1 MCGLKLN
8 KEKSKLEPM
17 QVGQWLGFVTD
28 TIAMQFGVPPMKIA
42 KLKSDLDFIISSR
55 TVTFRDL
62 ARVSGFINSL
72 FVAVDLI
79 ASLFTRRIH
88 STIQAGWDCTFPISV
103 PLLKGLRFWF
113 LNIEAFDGYGIQPKF
128 SPGVVIFC
136 DYAFGGFHVRFND
149 QPVGGMFTPFESQ
162 QSSTFRK
169 LKVNFYVIQSYA
181 VSVRRK
187 KVKVFNDKENASRIF
202 ESRA

>member
-1 MCGLKLN
+1 
-8 KEKSKLEPM
+8 M

-62 ARVSGFINSL
+62 AQVSGFINSL
-72 FVAVDLI
+72 FVTVDLI
-79 ASLFTRRIH
+79 ASLFTWQIH

-113 LNIEAFDGYGIQPKF
+113 LNIEAFDGYGIQPNF

-136 DYAFGGFHVRFND
+136 DYAFGGFQVRFND
-149 QPVGGMFTPFESQ
+149 QPVIDMFTPFESQ

-187 KVKVFNDKENASRIF
+187 KVKVFTDKENASRIF

>member
-17 QVGQWLGFVTD
+17 QVGQWSGFVTD
-28 TIAMQFGVPPMKIA
+28 KIGMQFGVPPMKIA
-42 KLKSDLDFIISSR
+42 QLKSDLDFIISSR

-79 ASLFTRRIH
+79 ASLFTRQIN
-88 STIQAGWDCTFPISV
+88 STIQAGWDYTFPISV

-136 DYAFGGFHVRFND
+136 DNAFGGFQVND
-149 QPVGGMFTPFESQ
+149 QPVSGMFTPFESQ

-169 LKVNFYVIQSYA
+169 LKANFYVIQAYA

-187 KVKVFNDKENASRIF
+187 KVKVFTDKENASRIF
-202 ESRA
+202 EIRA

>member
-1 MCGLKLN
+1 
-8 KEKSKLEPM
+8 M

-28 TIAMQFGVPPMKIA
+28 TTAMQFGVPPMKIA
-42 KLKSDLDFIISSR
+42 QLKSDLDFIISSR
-55 TVTFRDL
+55 TVPFRDL
-62 ARVSGFINSL
+62 AQVSGFINTL
-72 FVAVDLI
+72 FVTVDLI
-79 ASLFTRRIH
+79 ASLFTWQTTSIYLH

-136 DYAFGGFHVRFND
+136 DYAFGGFQVRFND
-149 QPVGGMFTPFESQ
+149 QPVIGMFTPFESQ
-162 QSSTFRK
+162 QSSTFKK
-169 LKVNFYVIQSYA
+169 LKANFYVIQSFA

-187 KVKVFNDKENASRIF
+187 KVKVFTDKENASRIF

>member
-1 MCGLKLN
+1 
-8 KEKSKLEPM
+8 M

-28 TIAMQFGVPPMKIA
+28 TIGMQFGVPPIKISQ
-42 KLKSDLDFIISSR
+42 LKSDLDFIISSR

-79 ASLFTRRIH
+79 ASLFTRQIH
-88 STIQAGWDCTFPISV
+88 STIQAGWDCTFPISF
-103 PLLKGLRFWF
+103 PLLKELRFWF
-113 LNIEAFDGYGIQPKF
+113 LNIQAFDGYGIQPKF

-169 LKVNFYVIQSYA
+169 LKANFYVIQAYA
-181 VSVRRK
+181 ASVTRK
-187 KVKVFNDKENASRIF
+187 KVKVFTDKENASRIF
-202 ESRA
+202 ESREVRTVRDLNP

>member
-1 MCGLKLN
+1 
-8 KEKSKLEPM
+8 M
-17 QVGQWLGFVTD
+17 QVGQWSGFVTD
-28 TIAMQFGVPPMKIA
+28 KIGMQFGVPPMKIA
-42 KLKSDLDFIISSR
+42 QLNSDLDFFISSR
-55 TVTFRDL
+55 TVNFRDL
-62 ARVSGFINSL
+62 AWVSGFINSL

-79 ASLFTRRIH
+79 ASLFTRQIN

-136 DYAFGGFHVRFND
+136 DYAFGGFQVND
-149 QPVGGMFTPFESQ
+149 QPVSGMFTPFESQ

-169 LKVNFYVIQSYA
+169 LKANFYVIQAYA
-181 VSVRRK
+181 VSLRRK
-187 KVKVFNDKENASRIF
+187 KVKVFTEFLKVGPEKSQTSTGF
-202 ESRA
+202 EPMTSAIPVQRSTN

>member
-1 MCGLKLN
+1 
-8 KEKSKLEPM
+8 M
-17 QVGQWLGFVTD
+17 QVGQWSGLVTD
-28 TIAMQFGVPPMKIA
+28 KIGMQFGVPPMKIA
-42 KLKSDLDFIISSR
+42 QLKSDLDFFISSR
-55 TVTFRDL
+55 TVNFRDL
-62 ARVSGFINSL
+62 AWVSGFINSL

-79 ASLFTRRIH
+79 ASLFTRQIN
-88 STIQAGWDCTFPISV
+88 STIQAGWDYTFPISV

-136 DYAFGGFHVRFND
+136 NYAFGGFQVND
-149 QPVGGMFTPFESQ
+149 QPVSGMFTPFESQ

-169 LKVNFYVIQSYA
+169 LKANFYVIQAYA
-181 VSVRRK
+181 VSLRRK
-187 KVKVFNDKENASRIF
+187 KVKVFTDKENASRIF

>member
-17 QVGQWLGFVTD
+17 QVGQWSGLVTD
-28 TIAMQFGVPPMKIA
+28 KIGMQFGVPPMKIA
-42 KLKSDLDFIISSR
+42 QLKSDLDFFISSR
-55 TVTFRDL
+55 TVNFRDL
-62 ARVSGFINSL
+62 AWVSGFINSL

-79 ASLFTRRIH
+79 ASLFTRQIN
-88 STIQAGWDCTFPISV
+88 STIQAGWDYTFPISV

-136 DYAFGGFHVRFND
+136 DYAFGGFQVND
-149 QPVGGMFTPFESQ
+149 QPVSGMFTPFESQ

-169 LKVNFYVIQSYA
+169 LKANFYVIQAYA
-181 VSVRRK
+181 VSLRRK
-187 KVKVFNDKENASRIF
+187 KVKVFTDKENASRIF

>member
-17 QVGQWLGFVTD
+17 QVGQWSGFVTD
-28 TIAMQFGVPPMKIA
+28 KIGMQFGVPPMKIA
-42 KLKSDLDFIISSR
+42 QLKSDLDFFISSR
-55 TVTFRDL
+55 TVNFRDL
-62 ARVSGFINSL
+62 AWVSGFINSL

-79 ASLFTRRIH
+79 ASLFTRQIN

-136 DYAFGGFHVRFND
+136 DYAFGGFQVND
-149 QPVGGMFTPFESQ
+149 QPVSGMFTPFESQ

-169 LKVNFYVIQSYA
+169 LKANFYVIQAYA
-181 VSVRRK
+181 VSLRRK
-187 KVKVFNDKENASRIF
+187 KVKVFTDKENASRIF